1 MPLIMC
7 QNEKEGMVLNP
18 HGEAMPAG
26 NIAEEHHFLC
36 LTPIAGTLDE

>member
-1 MPLIMC
+1 MC

-26 NIAEEHHFLC
+26 NIAEE
-36 LTPIAGTLDE
+36 GTIELVSDVGRAHSIT